1 MGGAD
6 TQGSWMTQKRRVGSR
21 EREMKLRVGTRAIEQ
36 KPGKRVG
43 EDCSRLMRRGLPTA
57 ACEER
62 ERAGERCGMW
72 CEVRP
77 KDESVTSK
85 GPGRRDEHGQ
95 ELQDSPA
102 HGVPHSPCR

>member
-1 MGGAD
+1 M
-6 TQGSWMTQKRRVGSR
+6 
-21 EREMKLRVGTRAIEQ
+21 ERWRDGETELRVGTGAIKQQLGNRA
-36 KPGKRVG
+36 G
-43 EDCSRLMRRGLPTA
+43 EDYSRLMRRGLPTA

-77 KDESVTSK
+77 KDESVTNR

-95 ELQDSPA
+95 ELRDSPA
-102 HGVPHSPCR
+102 YGVLGSPCRWPAVLGT